1 MTRIY
6 VNAHT
11 LMCPN
16 ATAISKL
23 YFVFLSLNSSILF
36 NKTTSL
42 LLFPCQ
48 FQPSRSPSFTVHIK
62 ISSQHRLT
70 NKIFVNTLT
79 ISQNARRIPGD
90 NSHWRNIPD
99 NNRTCTNNCAPSNMT
114 TAWQDNGIGRNPNIV
129 FYLDTVSLACP
140 FWIIHVVRTSNDT
153 RPIADND
160 MIPNFYGSTTV
171 EFYILKRATVTDHKI
186 TPPPIYN
193 SASKQHFRQLLL
205 HSCAMCE
212 LSNPCGNAPASA
224 QTNPRNNEP
233 FLGSTHLLHI
243 VSFALPS
250 PLKSFCLYKR
260 YDFFA
265 DFVHQPPYACADE
278 HLLVRRQ
285 HPTP

>member
-1 MTRIY
+1 MTRVY

-186 TPPPIYN
+186 TPPPPQFTIPRQSNIFANCCSTPAQCVNYPIHAATRPPAHKQTQEITN
-193 SASKQHFRQLLL
+193 LSSAPHTFFILC
-205 HSCAMCE
+205 HS
-212 LSNPCGNAPASA
+212 L
-224 QTNPRNNEP
+224 
-233 FLGSTHLLHI
+233 FLRH
-243 VSFALPS
+243 
-250 PLKSFCLYKR
+250 
-260 YDFFA
+260 
-265 DFVHQPPYACADE
+265 
-278 HLLVRRQ
+278 
-285 HPTP
+285 